1 MLNIPVSVYEEV
13 ADRLRE
19 ALGMKDYFSG
29 SIEAHDDDYDYR
41 LTATLIVYRRRDG
54 YAGCEFEAID
64 DLVPVWWEFHSY
76 DMEGELLNDGRT
88 LPFGNNLFTTGLPP
102 GDALHFGPVVFFENS

>member
-29 SIEAHDDDYDYR
+29 SIVAHDHDYDYP
-41 LTATLIVYRRRDG
+41 LTATLLVYGRPQG
-54 YAGCEFEAID
+54 YAACGFEAID
-64 DLVPVWWEFHSY
+64 DLVPVWWEFQWY
-76 DMEGELLNDGRT
+76 DMEGELLNDFDFSFLRGM
-88 LPFGNNLFTTGLPP
+88 LV
-102 GDALHFGPVVFFENS
+102 AE

>member
-41 LTATLIVYRRRDG
+41 LTATLIVYRERERAED
-54 YAGCEFEAID
+54 EAVAPIYD
-64 DLVPVWWEFHSY
+64 VVPVWWEFATVLP
-76 DMEGELLNDGRT
+76 DGDEVLNDFAF
-88 LPFGNNLFTTGLPP
+88 LPLKK
-102 GDALHFGPVVFFENS
+102 ALLELQ

>member
-29 SIEAHDDDYDYR
+29 SIEAHDDYYDYR

-76 DMEGELLNDGRT
+76 DMEGELLNDFDFSFLRGM
-88 LPFGNNLFTTGLPP
+88 LV
-102 GDALHFGPVVFFENS
+102 AE